1 MPSHPIR
8 TRLKHLPGYAG
19 LKQLGHYP
27 DYWWWKL
34 RGETRRIP
42 HLVKQRAVVEYAQA
56 FGLTTLV
63 EAGTYYGE
71 MIAAVASR
79 FQRIWSIEIDERLVG
94 LAQARFRNLP
104 RVIILHGDSQSVVP
118 KLARE
123 LNEPCLWWLDA
134 GYCGW
139 AGAAGRSDRLG
150 GEMEAILSAPV
161 QGHVILM
168 DDADGVVGLDDL
180 LRAIQRN
187 YPGRQVEVAH
197 NIIRITPRTT

>member
-1 MPSHPIR
+1 
-8 TRLKHLPGYAG
+8 
-19 LKQLGHYP
+19 
-27 DYWWWKL
+27 
-34 RGETRRIP
+34 
-42 HLVKQRAVVEYAQA
+42 
-56 FGLTTLV
+56 
-63 EAGTYYGE
+63 
-71 MIAAVASR
+71 
-79 FQRIWSIEIDERLVG
+79 
-94 LAQARFRNLP
+94 
-104 RVIILHGDSQSVVP
+104 LHGDSQSVVP